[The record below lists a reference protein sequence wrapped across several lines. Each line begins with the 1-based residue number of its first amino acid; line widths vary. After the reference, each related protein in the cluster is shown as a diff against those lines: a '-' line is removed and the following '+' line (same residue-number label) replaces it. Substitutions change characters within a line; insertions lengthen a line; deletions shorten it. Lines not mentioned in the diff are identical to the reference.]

1 MAQEPNSMRKRHKR
15 RQAME
20 QQRLAEQKRLKRNLL
35 IALIVLAF
43 TGLLIWTIAQDVSG
57 GKKPEKEEEALQE
70 TVQTFPTA
78 PTGEETEPP
87 VNPHDPRHKP
97 VTKIH
102 IRAGGDI
109 NVTTDVVDSGKTGN
123 KYDYTKAFIDVQSLL
138 ADADL
143 TLLNFEGSICG
154 EPYGTE
160 TRSAPPELLTG
171 LVNAGVDMLQT
182 ANSYSIYNGL
192 IGMTATLQSVK
203 NAGLISVGAYS
214 TPSEYER
221 TKGYTIVD
229 VQGVKV
235 AFVAFTKG
243 LGGMGMPAGNEDC
256 VNLLYEDYDDTYQ
269 KINTKKITKVLRAA
283 AAEKPDITIALL
295 HWGSE
300 YNDTISESQLRI
312 EELMMEEGVSV
323 IIGSHPHTVQKISF
337 DQEKNTLVAYS
348 LGDFY
353 GDASR
358 AGTNYSII
366 LDIEITKD
374 EGAGTTK
381 VTDFSYFPIYTL
393 SQFEREEKNSVK
405 KQVMRIGSAMD
416 AREGN
421 FVDRITGDAYKS
433 MEYSLSRISDRVRG
447 VDEEREK
454 QKELEENGLLPKK
467 KKKKKDEETA
477 PTGETTVE
485 TTGLDTASTPTE

>member
-1 MAQEPNSMRKRHKR
+1 MAQDQDNMKKRRKRR
-15 RQAME
+15 EQME
-20 QQRLAEQKRLKRNLL
+20 RQRLEEQKRLKRAMTFVGIILAVCAVAVFCVARDL
-35 IALIVLAF
+35 GAF
-43 TGLLIWTIAQDVSG
+43 TKT
-57 GKKPEKEEEALQE
+57 E
-70 TVQTFPTA
+70 
-78 PTGEETEPP
+78 EETEPTVQVIQQATQPETEP
-87 VNPHDPRHKP
+87 VLNPHDPRNKP
-97 VTKIH
+97 KTTIH
-102 IRAGGDI
+102 IRAAGDL
-109 NVTTDVVDSGKTGN
+109 NVTSDVVSSGKIGQ
-123 KYDYTKAFIDVQSLL
+123 KYDYTRSFIDVQALL
-138 ADADL
+138 SDADL

-154 EPYGTE
+154 EPYGSE

-192 IGMTATLQSVK
+192 IGMTATLNSIQ
-203 NAGLISVGAYS
+203 NAGLISVGAYP
-214 TPSEYER
+214 TVAEAER
-221 TKGYTIVD
+221 SKGYTIVD
-229 VQGVKV
+229 VQGVKI

-243 LGGMGMPAGNEDC
+243 VGGMGMPAGNEEC
-256 VNLLYEDYDDTYQ
+256 VNLLYEDYDTTYQ
-269 KINTKKITKVLRAA
+269 KLNTKKIQKVLRAA
-283 AAEKPDITIALL
+283 ASEEPDMTIALL

-312 EELMMEEGVSV
+312 VELMMEEEGVDV
-323 IIGSHPHTVQKISF
+323 IIGSHPHTVQKITF
-337 DQEKNTLVAYS
+337 DEQKGTLVAYS

-381 VTDFSYFPIYTL
+381 VTNFSYFPIYTL
-393 SQFEREEKNSVK
+393 SQFEREEKNSVY

-433 MEYSLSRISDRVRG
+433 MEYSLTRISDRVRG
-447 VDEEREK
+447 KDEELRK

-467 KKKKKDEETA
+467 KKKKNKETE
-477 PTGETTVE
+477 PTTEPTDM
-485 TTGLDTASTPTE
+485 DTASTPTE